1 MDDGRH
7 NGIMQTRKQ
16 ITVSFSVPGD
26 WNADEFMLELAGAY
40 DEANREAAEQVDY
53 LVENVMEVSVKP

>member
-1 MDDGRH
+1 
-7 NGIMQTRKQ
+7 MQTRKQ